1 MLNSYSRGGNGGNA
15 NVNINAISGT
25 IVKNH
30 RESFILDYHLD
41 STIGKRLMVS
51 NPKLSK
57 RTDKYEYNNGYE
69 DLPVVI
75 LQTMVCGD
83 LRVISEIMWKEDF
96 DKIFTDN

>member
-1 MLNSYSRGGNGGNA
+1 MLNSYSKGGNA
-15 NVNINAISGT
+15 SVSINAISGT

-41 STIGKRLMVS
+41 SPIGKKLMVS
-51 NPKLSK
+51 DPKLSI
-57 RTDKYEYNNGYE
+57 RTNKFSYNNGYE
-69 DLPVVI
+69 DIPVVI

-96 DKIFTDN
+96 DKIFTNNQ